1 LSRAVEW
8 DGWVRDNDVPFRELP
23 MIPYFDH
30 HATTPVD
37 PRVLEAMMPFFTTT
51 FGNAASVNHA
61 YGRAAAEAIETAR
74 GQVAALAGVESR
86 CVVFTSGATEANNLA
101 IKGVMR
107 GAPSGSHIITTAAE
121 HRAVLDPVKR
131 LKRSG
136 CDVTVLPVNEHGV
149 VAPGRVADAMTAKT
163 VLVSVMAANN
173 EVGSLSPIAEIGA
186 LCRARGAL
194 FHTDAA
200 QALGRVPFD
209 LSSMPIDLLSGS
221 AHKLYGPKGIGC
233 LIVRR
238 GEPRI
243 RIEPL
248 FDGGGH
254 EQHLRS
260 GTLPVPL
267 IVGFGLACEI
277 AERERDD
284 ETARLSALR
293 DRLWTGLTARLD
305 GLIRNGHPTERLAG
319 NLNFSVEG
327 VDGEALMTALTEV
340 AVSSGSACTTVDPEP
355 SHVLRAMGRSDRL
368 TRASLRFGL
377 GRFNT
382 TEEIDFAIQYVGD
395 AIERLR
401 GLRSSGDRN

>member
-1 LSRAVEW
+1 MEW
-8 DGWVRDNDVPFRELP
+8 KCPARDNDG

-37 PRVLEAMMPFFTTT
+37 PRVLEAMMPFFTTA

-61 YGRAAAEAIETAR
+61 YGRAAAEAVETAR
-74 GQVAALAGVESR
+74 RQVAALAGVEPR

-107 GAPSGSHIITTAAE
+107 AAPPGSHVITTAAE
-121 HRAVLDPVKR
+121 HRAVLDPIRR

-149 VAPGRVADAMTAKT
+149 VDAGRVADAMMAKT

-186 LCRARGAL
+186 LCRERGAL

-200 QALGRVPFD
+200 QALGRVPID
-209 LSSMPIDLLSGS
+209 LSSLPIDLLSGS
-221 AHKLYGPKGIGC
+221 AHKMYGPKGIGC

-277 AERERDD
+277 AARERNA
-284 ETARLSALR
+284 ETVRLNALR
-293 DRLWTGLTARLD
+293 DRLWTSLSARLD
-305 GLIRNGHPTERLAG
+305 GLILNGHPTERLAG

-327 VDGEALMTALTEV
+327 VDGEALMTALTEI
-340 AVSSGSACTTVDPEP
+340 AVSSGSACTTADPEP
-355 SHVLRAMGRSDRL
+355 SHVLRAIGRSDRL

-382 TEEIDFAIQYVGD
+382 AAEIDFAIQYVGD
-395 AIERLR
+395 TIERLR
-401 GLRSSGDRN
+401 GLRSSGDRK